1 VRLNDLSQLL
11 FNSWDN
17 QVQLLGLW
25 PCNRCFRRR
34 FMRPKFS
41 QDVVPVTTMKA
52 NPAKV
57 INQVTEAHR
66 PVLLT
71 SRGKGVAVVQSIGD
85 YESQTEEIE
94 FMRAVVEG
102 LRDLEK
108 GKVFSVAETKAK
120 FGIK

>member
-1 VRLNDLSQLL
+1 
-11 FNSWDN
+11 
-17 QVQLLGLW
+17 
-25 PCNRCFRRR
+25 
-34 FMRPKFS
+34 MTTKFS

-57 INQVTEAHR
+57 IHQVTEAHR

-71 SRGKGVAVVQSIGD
+71 SRGKGVAVVQSISD
-85 YESQTEEIE
+85 YENQTEEIE

-108 GKVFSVAETKAK
+108 GKVFSAAETRAK

>member
-1 VRLNDLSQLL
+1 
-11 FNSWDN
+11 
-17 QVQLLGLW
+17 
-25 PCNRCFRRR
+25 
-34 FMRPKFS
+34 MTTKFS

-52 NPAKV
+52 NPAK
-57 INQVTEAHR
+57 IIHQVTEAHR

-85 YESQTEEIE
+85 YENQTEEIE

-108 GKVFSVAETKAK
+108 GKVYSVAETKAK

>member
-1 VRLNDLSQLL
+1 
-11 FNSWDN
+11 
-17 QVQLLGLW
+17 
-25 PCNRCFRRR
+25 
-34 FMRPKFS
+34 MTTKFS

>member
-1 VRLNDLSQLL
+1 
-11 FNSWDN
+11 
-17 QVQLLGLW
+17 
-25 PCNRCFRRR
+25 
-34 FMRPKFS
+34 
-41 QDVVPVTTMKA
+41 MKA

-85 YESQTEEIE
+85 YENQTEEIE